1 MPRPRLF
8 LFLGLGVLLGVA
20 LLMWRRSNS
29 LPPPVP
35 SVAKPQVQ
43 AGSSSQMHPPLE
55 LPGDA
60 ILKNYALP
68 STRPQEDLEALAH
81 TLSNLLLLIKGD
93 SPFRMGANEEF
104 AAALRGKNRT
114 QLRFLSDTH
123 RAFNAQGQLI
133 DRWDTPLYFHALARD
148 KVDIRSAG
156 PDRQMWTADDLHR
169 HYDGNFLK
177 GEALNPKSLFQ
188 EKEPGRSIR

>member
-8 LFLGLGVLLGVA
+8 LNLGLGVLLGVA
-20 LLMWRRSNS
+20 LLMWRRSSS
-29 LPPPVP
+29 LPPSPR
-35 SVAKPQVQ
+35 SVANPQVR
-43 AGSSSQMHPPLE
+43 GESSPQMQPPLD

-81 TLSNLLLLIKGD
+81 TLSNLLLLIKSD

-148 KVDIRSAG
+148 RVDIRSAG

-169 HYDGNFLK
+169 HYDGQFLK

-188 EKEPGRSIR
+188 EKAPGRSIR